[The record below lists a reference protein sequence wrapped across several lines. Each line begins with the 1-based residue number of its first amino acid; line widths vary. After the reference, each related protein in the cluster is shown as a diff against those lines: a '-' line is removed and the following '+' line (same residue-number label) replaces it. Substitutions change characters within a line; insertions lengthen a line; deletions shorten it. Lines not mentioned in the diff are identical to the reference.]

1 MICGRGCARLGT
13 GNKRACTTFAA
24 SVGLVPVSAI
34 AISAAI
40 AAAAG
45 AAVIASAAASAS
57 VTTAAAA
64 ASDCCTVAIS
74 LRENIP
80 GVPLTWHDEREKG
93 QGSIIDT
100 NVTGKCK

>member
-1 MICGRGCARLGT
+1 MCGCERLGK
-13 GNKRACTTFAA
+13 GNERACTTSAA
-24 SVGLVPVSAI
+24 SAGSVSVSVI

-45 AAVIASAAASAS
+45 AVIASAAAAAS
-57 VTTAAAA
+57 VTNAAAA

-80 GVPLTWHDEREKG
+80 GVPLTWHDESEKG